1 VIVSLYVVRPVKY
14 AIRTSNVG
22 PEFLTKAFMSGKK
35 ETESHVKMKEKMRHT
50 NSMRSQAEKK

>member
-1 VIVSLYVVRPVKY
+1 VKY

-50 NSMRSQAEKK
+50 NSVRSQAEKK